1 MKIAAAYIRVS
12 TDDQIEYSPASQLEK
27 IREYAQRNGYILP
40 QEYIF
45 ADEGLSGR
53 HTEKRPEF
61 NRMIGIAKQKPKPFD
76 AILLWKFSRFARN
89 REDSIVYKSMLR
101 KQCGIDVISISENI
115 GDDKMSILIE
125 AMIEAMDEY
134 YSINLAEE
142 VKRGM
147 NEKVNRGEAIT
158 IPSFGYDIK
167 NGMYVPNAEATPVV
181 QEIFNDFLDGI
192 GMRAIAAKLNDRG
205 LRTRRGNLFENR
217 TVEYI
222 LKNPVYIGKL
232 RWTPDR
238 KSRETFDISDTMIVD
253 GRHEAI
259 IDMATWQAVQRK
271 LSSSPK
277 VKYMRS
283 SSPVE
288 PFMLQGLVRC
298 SNCGSTLCMSA
309 KHSSLQCHAY
319 AHGRCKISHSITI
332 KKINKMLIESIEK
345 SALTGI
351 CKININLKSTT
362 VNNSQSIINTIAR
375 ERKRLERIKDAYEN
389 GLYTLDEFRIKHS
402 EIDSKIALLEGELAE
417 RPDKDPYAERRK
429 LNDKSLD
436 IIPALK
442 SSSTPEEEKSCLIKS
457 FIEKIIF
464 YRAAC
469 DLDIFLY
476 S

>member
-1 MKIAAAYIRVS
+1 MKTAAAYIRVS

-27 IREYAQRNGYILP
+27 IRDYARRNGYILP
-40 QEYIF
+40 REYIF

-61 NRMIGIAKQKPKPFD
+61 NRMIGVAKQKPKPFD

-147 NEKVNRGEAIT
+147 NEKISRGEAIT

-167 NGMYVPNAEATPVV
+167 NGMYVPNTETAPVV
-181 QEIFNDFLDGI
+181 QEIFNDFLSGT
-192 GMRAIAAKLNDRG
+192 GMKAIAAKLNDRG

-232 RWTPDR
+232 RWTPDG
-238 KSRETFDISDTMIVD
+238 SGTMTAD

-259 IDMATWQAVQRK
+259 IGMTTWQAVQKK
-271 LSSSPK
+271 LSESPK

-283 SSPVE
+283 GSPAT

-298 SNCGSTLCMSA
+298 GSCGSTLCMSA

-319 AHGRCKISHSITI
+319 AHGKCGVSHSITI
-332 KKINKMLIESIEK
+332 KKINKMLIESIECSDIADIFK
-345 SALTGI
+345 
-351 CKININLKSTT
+351 LKLKPRMVSG
-362 VNNSQSIINTIAR
+362 SQGVADMIAR
-375 ERKRLERIKDAYEN
+375 ERKRLERVKDAYEN
-389 GLYTLDEFRIKHS
+389 GLYTLDEFRIKRS
-402 EIDSKIALLEGELAE
+402 EIDSRIASLEGESDEKPA
-417 RPDKDPYAERRK
+417 KDPDAERRK
-429 LNDKSLD
+429 LNDKSLA
-436 IIPALK
+436 IIPVLRSA
-442 SSSTPEEEKSCLIKS
+442 STPEEEKNRLLKS

-464 YRAAC
+464 YRTAC